1 MGTFNHTGDD
11 SMNTQILTEMGIQH
25 PEEITHFDFRQKSK
39 NKDELIIHFKRRKG
53 SLRAASR
60 SYEYGRSLKT
70 VITDSGRP
78 EFEDTYELSPFAI
91 KAMEE
96 LNKLLKITQPS
107 RSSLKQMLMSE
118 IADLEKL
125 MEIEDKD
132 GKVQDTLN
140 KLREHVAKL

>member
-1 MGTFNHTGDD
+1 
-11 SMNTQILTEMGIQH
+11 MNFELLEEMGIQH
-25 PEEITHFDFRQKSK
+25 PEEITHYDFRQKSK
-39 NKDELIIHFKRRKG
+39 KKDELIIHFKRKKG

-70 VITDSGRP
+70 VITDSGRS

-96 LNKLLKITQPS
+96 LNELLKITRPS
-107 RSSLKQMLMSE
+107 LSSLKQMLLKE

-125 MEIEDKD
+125 TVNDKN
-132 GKVQDTLN
+132 GKVQEAITNLHNHID
-140 KLREHVAKL
+140 KLS